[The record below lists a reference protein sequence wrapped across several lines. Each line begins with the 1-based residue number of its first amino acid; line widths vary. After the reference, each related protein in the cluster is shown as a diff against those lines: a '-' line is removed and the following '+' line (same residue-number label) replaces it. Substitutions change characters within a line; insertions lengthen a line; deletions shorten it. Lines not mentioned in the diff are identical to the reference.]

1 VSDSLQEKATGP
13 DRVTPHLVG
22 AMQPIPSIGPHD
34 ADHLSPPTRDNFPG
48 VTTGRTG
55 LRSAPLGSSDRV
67 LLVEDNP
74 VNQKVTVAMLEKL
87 GFCTDV
93 VDNGVEAV
101 IAATMVPYRA
111 ILMDC
116 EIPVLNG
123 YETTSEIRNQS
134 GASRESPIIAVTSAS
149 SELDQQRCLAAGMD
163 GHLTKPLT
171 LGALSAGMV
180 RWAPVAE
187 PTPDPMPE
195 RSPAG
200 SHRGQEH
207 DDEPALDAV
216 VLDRLERLGAEAGE
230 DLVGELATLFL
241 ADADTRIVA
250 LHDAL
255 AQLDGPALIHAAH
268 TLCGASANLGAAAL
282 ARLCARLATDGTVGD
297 LENCEALLHT
307 VEEELARVR
316 TALMAPRPSPV
327 RTDASPVA
335 PTASP

>member
-1 VSDSLQEKATGP
+1 MWKKETRADQVAPHRVGALHPVSPTGP
-13 DRVTPHLVG
+13 RSNDD
-22 AMQPIPSIGPHD
+22 PSAAPG
-34 ADHLSPPTRDNFPG
+34 DNAAAAIS
-48 VTTGRTG
+48 GRTL
-55 LRSAPLGSSDRV
+55 LRSAPQGSSDRV

-87 GFCTDV
+87 GFCADV

-123 YETTSEIRNQS
+123 YETTNEIRTQS

-171 LGALSAGMV
+171 LGALSAGLS

-187 PTPDPMPE
+187 TAVKPDPE
-195 RSPAG
+195 RSPAV
-200 SHRGQEH
+200 SHRGQGH
-207 DDEPALDAV
+207 DDDDDEPALDAV
-216 VLDRLERLGAEAGE
+216 VLYRLERLGAEAGE

-241 ADADTRIVA
+241 TDADIRIAA
-250 LHDAL
+250 LHEAL
-255 AQLDGPALIHAAH
+255 ARLDGAALIHAAH
-268 TLCGASANLGAAAL
+268 TLCGASANLGAAIL
-282 ARLCARLATDGTVGD
+282 ARLCARLATDGTVGGI
-297 LENCEALLHT
+297 ENAEALLRS
-307 VEEELARVR
+307 VEKELARVR
-316 TALMAPRPSPV
+316 LALLVARPSPFG
-327 RTDASPVA
+327 AESPLT
-335 PTASP
+335 PSTSP

>member
-1 VSDSLQEKATGP
+1 MREKATSLEQA
-13 DRVTPHLVG
+13 TPHLVG
-22 AMQPIPSIGPHD
+22 VRYPISSIGPQR
-34 ADHLSPPTRDNFPG
+34 ADDSSPFPAESSPG
-48 VTTGRTG
+48 VTTGRSG
-55 LRSAPLGSSDRV
+55 LRSAPEGSSDRV

-87 GFCTDV
+87 GFCVDV

-123 YETTSEIRNQS
+123 YETTSEIRTQS

-149 SELDQQRCLAAGMD
+149 TELDQQRCLAAGMD

-171 LGALSAGMV
+171 LGVLSAGLS

-187 PTPDPMPE
+187 PTVGPDQE
-195 RSPAG
+195 QHPAV
-200 SHRGQEH
+200 SQRGQEH
-207 DDEPALDAV
+207 GDDEPALDAV

-230 DLVGELATLFL
+230 DLVGELTALFL
-241 ADADTRIVA
+241 TDADIRIVA

-255 AQLDGPALIHAAH
+255 TRLDGPALIHAAH
-268 TLCGASANLGAAAL
+268 TLCGASANLGAAVL

-297 LENCEALLHT
+297 LENGEALLLS

-316 TALMAPRPSPV
+316 AALMAFRPSSLGTDPPLVTPPV
-327 RTDASPVA
+327 SP
-335 PTASP
+335 

>member
-1 VSDSLQEKATGP
+1 MREKATGTDHP
-13 DRVTPHLVG
+13 APRLAGALHPPSSIEPVTG
-22 AMQPIPSIGPHD
+22 EDTS
-34 ADHLSPPTRDNFPG
+34 SPPG
-48 VTTGRTG
+48 HSSLGAACGRSG
-55 LRSAPLGSSDRV
+55 LRSAPQGSSDRV

-87 GFCTDV
+87 GFCADV

-149 SELDQQRCLAAGMD
+149 TELDQQHCLSAGMD

-171 LGALSAGMV
+171 LGALSAGLA

-187 PTPDPMPE
+187 TAPDPEPE
-195 RSPAG
+195 PSTAVSR
-200 SHRGQEH
+200 RGQGYDD

-250 LHDAL
+250 LYDAL
-255 AQLDGPALIHAAH
+255 ARLDGPALIHAAH
-268 TLCGASANLGAAAL
+268 TLCGASANLGAATM

-297 LENCEALLHT
+297 LENCEALLQS
-307 VEEELARVR
+307 VEAELERVR
-316 TALMAPRPSPV
+316 TALMAPRPSPL
-327 RTDASPVA
+327 RTDPSLVT

>member
-1 VSDSLQEKATGP
+1 
-13 DRVTPHLVG
+13 
-22 AMQPIPSIGPHD
+22 
-34 ADHLSPPTRDNFPG
+34 
-48 VTTGRTG
+48 
-55 LRSAPLGSSDRV
+55 
-67 LLVEDNP
+67 

-87 GFCTDV
+87 GFCADV

-123 YETTSEIRNQS
+123 YETTSEIRTQS

-171 LGALSAGMV
+171 LGTLSAGLS
-180 RWAPVAE
+180 RWAPMAESSVA
-187 PTPDPMPE
+187 PDRE
-195 RSPAG
+195 LTAI
-200 SHRGQEH
+200 SHRNQGQDH
-207 DDEPALDAV
+207 DEPALDAV

-241 ADADTRIVA
+241 ADAETRIVA

-255 AQLDGPALIHAAH
+255 ARLDGPALMH
-268 TLCGASANLGAAAL
+268 CGALPVRSQRQSRRRRVWPA
-282 ARLCARLATDGTVGD
+282 CVPDLATDGTVGD
-297 LENCEALLHT
+297 PETGEVLLHS
-307 VEEELARVR
+307 VETELARD
-316 TALMAPRPSPV
+316 P
-327 RTDASPVA
+327 
-335 PTASP
+335 

>member
-1 VSDSLQEKATGP
+1 MRAKATGP
-13 DRVTPHLVG
+13 DHVAPRLVS
-22 AMQPIPSIGPHD
+22 ALHPIVPVGPHD
-34 ADHLSPPTRDNFPG
+34 AG
-48 VTTGRTG
+48 VTSPSPGDGPRGAGSGRTG
-55 LRSAPLGSSDRV
+55 LRSGPQGSSDRV
-67 LLVEDNP
+67 LLVEDNA

-87 GFCTDV
+87 GFCADV

-123 YETTSEIRNQS
+123 YETTSEIRTQS

-149 SELDQQRCLAAGMD
+149 TELDQQRCLAAGMD

-171 LGALSAGMV
+171 LGALSAGLS

-187 PTPDPMPE
+187 PTVGPDPE
-195 RSPAG
+195 HSTAVA
-200 SHRGQEH
+200 HRGQGH
-207 DDEPALDAV
+207 DDGEPALDAV
-216 VLDRLERLGAEAGE
+216 VLDRLERLGTEAGE

-250 LHDAL
+250 LHEAL
-255 AQLDGPALIHAAH
+255 ARQDGPALIHAAH
-268 TLCGASANLGAAAL
+268 TLCGASANLGAATM

-297 LENCEALLHT
+297 LENGEALLQS

-316 TALMAPRPSPV
+316 AALMVFRPPSLEAG
-327 RTDASPVA
+327 ASRLE